1 MADETKGAP
10 ALLRVPKE
18 FGSEFQDDVHEAI
31 RSLGGVPT
39 KSILQF
45 FANPELISRAVHPSM
60 VNPFPDTI
68 LSGQELSALDPE
80 FRRNRV
86 MSPLDPRFIKYCH
99 AHADLAKNTRAAG
112 LAISTVTRGMPYT
125 EEEAPVAT
133 EIHIVVLLVVRI
145 AAAPDGE
152 IDFESIRRLIFYLRQ
167 KMDFPIKSFSADG
180 YNSVDFFQ
188 QMRKHGYATDLISVD
203 RTTTVYDTFKGM
215 LIAGRV
221 HYPYCQYFMNEVQQ
235 LEKNQVT
242 DKIQAPVLGSKD
254 MADAVASTVWF
265 LANKFRVTEA
275 QDAYPDMMPY
285 DPHDQGFVGDYDE
298 SDSFW

>member
-1 MADETKGAP
+1 MTDEVKGSP
-10 ALLRVPKE
+10 VLLRVPKE
-18 FGSEFQDDVHEAI
+18 FGAEFQDDVHEAI

-45 FANPELISRAVHPSM
+45 IANPEMIFRAVHPDM

-68 LSGQELSALDPE
+68 LSGQELSLLNPE
-80 FRRNRV
+80 FRRNQV
-86 MSPLDPRFIKYCH
+86 MSPLDPRFVKYCH

-112 LAISTVTRGMPYT
+112 LAISTVCRGMPYAD
-125 EEEAPVAT
+125 EEAPVAP
-133 EIHIVVLLVVRI
+133 EVHIVVLLVVRI
-145 AAAPDGE
+145 TAAPDGE

-167 KMDFPIKSFSADG
+167 QMGFPIKSFSADG
-180 YNSVDFFQ
+180 YQSVDFFQ
-188 QMRKHGYATDLISVD
+188 QMRKQGYTAELISVD

-215 LIAGRV
+215 LVAGRV

-265 LANKFRVTEA
+265 LANKFKTTDA
-275 QDAYPDMMPY
+275 QDAYPDMATY
-285 DPHDQGFVGDYDE
+285 DPRDQGFVGDYGE
-298 SDSFW
+298 EDSFW